1 MALNTHT
8 VEDCRVCV
16 HSEMMHPSLKRLDA
30 PGSLEVRWGGRW
42 GHPRGHRRVG
52 RSYGIWNSLREVGDK
67 IWSVK
72 KLFNK
77 KLAASTLEAWRFLPS
92 SDTNT
97 KSLANIIQ
105 KLKKYLRTLAQLI
118 EALKQKI
125 LL

>member
-1 MALNTHT
+1 M
-8 VEDCRVCV
+8 EC
-16 HSEMMHPSLKRLDA
+16 
-30 PGSLEVRWGGRW
+30 
-42 GHPRGHRRVG
+42 
-52 RSYGIWNSLREVGDK
+52 
-67 IWSVK
+67 K

-105 KLKKYLRTLAQLI
+105 KVKKYLRTLAQLI

>member
-1 MALNTHT
+1 
-8 VEDCRVCV
+8 
-16 HSEMMHPSLKRLDA
+16 MMHSSLKRLDA

-105 KLKKYLRTLAQLI
+105 KVKKYLRTLAQLI